1 MNLVSPDL
9 FIPKSVP
16 PVSLSQP
23 HFNFS
28 ALCVL
33 VYALTSI
40 PVIVFMT
47 IRQYKFSPA
56 ALVTASS
63 LLIVSM
69 FLEVF
74 NSLPML
80 ASSIANIKLSE
91 VSPEVALR
99 FAQSEAM
106 RFMGFDVAGFTII
119 YAAYMAYGVIFFRRT
134 KVLAYLVAASIV
146 LFIVNVPFLWIA
158 PWMAVVLMVASILMV
173 AAVPVY
179 MALLSFKTET
189 YS

>member
-1 MNLVSPDL
+1 
-9 FIPKSVP
+9 
-16 PVSLSQP
+16 
-23 HFNFS
+23 
-28 ALCVL
+28 
-33 VYALTSI
+33 
-40 PVIVFMT
+40 MT

-99 FAQSEAM
+99 FSQSEAM

-119 YAAYMAYGVIFFRRT
+119 YAAYMAYGMIFFRRT

-158 PWMAVVLMVASILMV
+158 PWMAVVLMVASILMA